1 VLNNVPPGQYEIV
14 AWHEGWR
21 VIGESPMFDV
31 MTQTRVKR
39 PVFSDAVSWSKSVTV
54 APGKHGGSA
63 LHAGREDAADGARAL
78 RERLVLS
85 LP

>member
-54 APGKHGGSA
+54 AQGSTA
-63 LHAGREDAADGARAL
+63 EVHFTLGEKTPQMAQGH
-78 RERLVLS
+78 
-85 LP
+85 

>member
-1 VLNNVPPGQYEIV
+1 MLNNVPPGQYEIV

-54 APGKHGGSA
+54 AQGSTA
-63 LHAGREDAADGARAL
+63 EVHFTLGEKNPEFAQGH
-78 RERLVLS
+78 
-85 LP
+85 